1 MKKILLQLI
10 QLSMLV
16 FINPIPFIQN
26 IALYRLGVGT
36 AVLLFPLI
44 LVGLTLLNSFFTQ
57 RTASFVIFQTEL
69 LVCSCISELT
79 RTLLYYYN
87 IDHMIETLMAGGLF
101 TVMEAIA
108 IVVITIIVAIEKTKR
123 QRKS

>member
-1 MKKILLQLI
+1 MLI
-10 QLSMLV
+10 

-69 LVCSCISELT
+69 FVCSCISELT
-79 RTLLYYYN
+79 RTLLYYN
-87 IDHMIETLMAGGLF
+87 MDHMIETLMVGGLC

-123 QRKS
+123 QEKS

>member
-10 QLSMLV
+10 KLSMLI

-44 LVGLTLLNSFFTQ
+44 LAGLTLLNSFFTK

-69 LVCSCISELT
+69 FVCSCISELT
-79 RTLLYYYN
+79 RTLLYYN
-87 IDHMIETLMAGGLF
+87 MDHMIETLMVGGLC

-123 QRKS
+123 QGKS

>member
-1 MKKILLQLI
+1 MLI
-10 QLSMLV
+10 

-44 LVGLTLLNSFFTQ
+44 LAGLTLLNCFFTQ

-69 LVCSCISELT
+69 FVCSCISELT
-79 RTLLYYYN
+79 RTLLYYN
-87 IDHMIETLMAGGLF
+87 MDHMIETLMVGGLC

-108 IVVITIIVAIEKTKR
+108 IVVVTIIVAIEKTKR
-123 QRKS
+123 QGKS

>member
-10 QLSMLV
+10 QLSMLI

-69 LVCSCISELT
+69 FVCSCISELT
-79 RTLLYYYN
+79 RTLLYYN
-87 IDHMIETLMAGGLF
+87 MDHMIETLMVGGLC

-123 QRKS
+123 QEKS

>member
-10 QLSMLV
+10 QLSMLI

-44 LVGLTLLNSFFTQ
+44 LVGLTLLNSFFTK

-69 LVCSCISELT
+69 FVCSCISELT

-87 IDHMIETLMAGGLF
+87 MDHMIETLMVGGLF

-108 IVVITIIVAIEKTKR
+108 IVVVTIIVAIEKTKR
-123 QRKS
+123 QGKS

>member
-44 LVGLTLLNSFFTQ
+44 LVGLTLLNSFFTK

-69 LVCSCISELT
+69 FVCSCISELT
-79 RTLLYYYN
+79 RTLLYYN
-87 IDHMIETLMAGGLF
+87 MDHMIETLMVGGLC

-108 IVVITIIVAIEKTKR
+108 IVVVTIIVAIEKTKR